1 MGFRRSFSTEEWARI
16 VAALFTFYGIYYL
29 LWRTGWTLNLD
40 ALWLALPLLFA
51 EILGFVDFLLF
62 FFITWSVPRPRVEQA
77 PAGMSVDVYITTY
90 DEEPDLLRST
100 ILGAVHMR
108 YPHET
113 YVLDD
118 GRRPAVRALAES
130 LGARYVTRDDTR
142 NAKAGNINHALGV
155 TGGDFI
161 AIFDADHVPHPQFLE
176 RTLGRFEDER
186 VALVQ
191 TPQEFYNVDSIQHAG
206 DASEGSDTRWHEQS
220 LFYRVI
226 QPGKERLNS
235 VFWCGSNAVLRR
247 SAIESIGGIATDT
260 ITEDIHTTVKLH
272 KAGWR
277 TAYHNELLATGIA
290 PDDLDSF
297 LTQRK
302 RWAQG
307 AMQVLRSGD
316 NPMWTSGLTLT
327 QRLSYWASMSTYFAS
342 FQKLTLIATPLVVL
356 VTGVLPMNTFGW
368 NFFAHFIPYFVLGI
382 WATRY

>member
-1 MGFRRSFSTEEWARI
+1 M
-16 VAALFTFYGIYYL
+16 
-29 LWRTGWTLNLD
+29 LNLD

-176 RTLGRFEDER
+176 RTLGRSEDER

-191 TPQEFYNVDSIQHAG
+191 TPQEFYNVDLIQHAG

-247 SAIESIGGIATDT
+247 SAIESICGIATDT

-277 TAYHNELLATGIA
+277 TAYHNE
-290 PDDLDSF
+290 P
-297 LTQRK
+297 K
-302 RWAQG
+302 RPAS
-307 AMQVLRSGD
+307 LR
-316 NPMWTSGLTLT
+316 MTLT
-327 QRLSYWASMSTYFAS
+327 PFSRNENAGPRVPCKY
-342 FQKLTLIATPLVVL
+342 
-356 VTGVLPMNTFGW
+356 
-368 NFFAHFIPYFVLGI
+368 
-382 WATRY
+382 